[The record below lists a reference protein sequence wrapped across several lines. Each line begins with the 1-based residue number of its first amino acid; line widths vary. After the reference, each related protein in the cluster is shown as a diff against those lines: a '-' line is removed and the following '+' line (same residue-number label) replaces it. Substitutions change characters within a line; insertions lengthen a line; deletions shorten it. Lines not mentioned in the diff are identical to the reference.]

1 MEIEKS
7 KCEPGGG
14 NGRSNGMEGGVT
26 RGLMGEEPERYGRA
40 QITGPQS
47 LAGDSEPCK
56 LLGVR
61 NDMKVHL
68 YKISSRKL
76 EIPREHFMQRWAQ

>member
-40 QITGPQS
+40 QITGLS
-47 LAGDSEPCK
+47 K
-56 LLGVR
+56 
-61 NDMKVHL
+61 
-68 YKISSRKL
+68 SSWG
-76 EIPREHFMQRWAQ
+76 F